1 MYAKSEIVEYRLC
14 VSSYI
19 EVYIYFHTR
28 MALMET
34 NGTGDWYSVVD
45 ALDELKISRRTLYHR
60 INKGELQSKKD
71 GKFRYIW
78 IDDTVDLGNNIYTD
92 TTETQNNNL
101 LEELRSQV
109 AYWKNQVEQKD
120 KDLREQSM
128 RHDATIFRILEQN
141 QNLLESARSKP
152 FWKFW

>member
-1 MYAKSEIVEYRLC
+1 
-14 VSSYI
+14 
-19 EVYIYFHTR
+19 

-92 TTETQNNNL
+92 FARQLRQLNTTQL
-101 LEELRSQV
+101 
-109 AYWKNQVEQKD
+109 KHK
-120 KDLREQSM
+120 
-128 RHDATIFRILEQN
+128 TITF
-141 QNLLESARSKP
+141 
-152 FWKFW
+152 